1 MKTRFLTFTLTGG
14 FLLAACAPA
23 QPVVLPQTTS
33 PTLRSTPIPS
43 LTPTTPP
50 TETPVLPTPTPIH
63 LSLTST
69 SFTYGEIISERYA
82 RNGDNISP
90 ELTWSEPPVGTKG
103 FALLVVS
110 GPMPDG
116 GEHWVL
122 WAAINISPDTLS
134 LPEGIEPDENGT
146 LPDGGQVLENSWA
159 ELKYGGP
166 TPQHSKLRTF
176 NFYIFAL
183 DDVLDL
189 DFEAEKEAA
198 RSWYS
203 YTEEILLKA
212 IDGHVLA
219 MGHLMGKYQGEE

>member
-1 MKTRFLTFTLTGG
+1 MMTRFLTFTLTGV

-23 QPVVLPQTTS
+23 QPVVLTQPTSTTL
-33 PTLRSTPIPS
+33 PSTPIPS
-43 LTPTTPP
+43 QIPTSAP
-50 TETPVLPTPTPIH
+50 TETQVLPTPTSVH
-63 LSLTST
+63 LSLTSP
-69 SFTYGEIISERYA
+69 SFAYGEIIPERYA

-90 ELTWSEPPVGTKG
+90 ELTWSEPPAGTKS
-103 FALLVVS
+103 FVLLVVS

-122 WAAINISPDTLS
+122 WAAINIPADTLS
-134 LPEGIEPDENGT
+134 LPEGIEPDENGK

-166 TPQHSKLRTF
+166 TPQQSKLRTF

-212 IDGHVLA
+212 IDGHILA
-219 MGHLMGKYQGEE
+219 VGHLMGKYKGEP

>member
-1 MKTRFLTFTLTGG
+1 MKTRFLTFTLIGV

-23 QPVVLPQTTS
+23 HPVVLTQTIS
-33 PTLRSTPIPS
+33 PILPGTQIPS
-43 LTPTTPP
+43 LIPTTPP

-63 LSLTST
+63 LSLTSM
-69 SFTYGEIISERYA
+69 SFAYGEIIPERYA
-82 RNGDNISP
+82 RNGGNISP
-90 ELTWSEPPVGTKG
+90 ELTWSEPPAGTKS

-110 GPMPDG
+110 DPMPDG

-134 LPEGIEPDENGT
+134 LPEGIEPNEYGA
-146 LPDGGQVLENSWA
+146 LPNGGQVLENSWA

-166 TPQHSKLRTF
+166 TPQQSKLRTF

-183 DDVLDL
+183 DDILDL
-189 DFEAEKEAA
+189 DFEAEKKAA

-219 MGHLMGKYQGEE
+219 MGHLMGRYKGEE

>member
-1 MKTRFLTFTLTGG
+1 MKTRFLSFTLACG
-14 FLLAACAPA
+14 FLLAACTPA
-23 QPVVLPQTTS
+23 QPIVPTQTNPPPLP
-33 PTLRSTPIPS
+33 STPVPS
-43 LTPTTPP
+43 LTLTILPTQTLIP
-50 TETPVLPTPTPIH
+50 PTPTPIQ
-63 LSLTST
+63 LNLTST
-69 SFTYGEIISERYA
+69 SFAYGEIIPEKYGRH
-82 RNGDNISP
+82 GGNISP
-90 ELTWSEPPVGTKG
+90 ELTWSEPPAGTKS

-110 GPMPDG
+110 DPLPDG

-122 WAAINISPDTLS
+122 WAAINIPPDTLS
-134 LPEGIEPDENGT
+134 LPEGIETDEIGN

-189 DFEAEKEAA
+189 DFETEKEAA

-219 MGHLMGKYQGEE
+219 IGHFMGKYKGEE

>member
-1 MKTRFLTFTLTGG
+1 MMTRFLTFTLTGG

-23 QPVVLPQTTS
+23 QPVVLTQTTS
-33 PTLRSTPIPS
+33 PTLPSTPIPS
-43 LTPTTPP
+43 RIPTTAP

-63 LSLTST
+63 LSLTSM
-69 SFTYGEIISERYA
+69 SFAYGEIIPERYA
-82 RNGDNISP
+82 RNGGNISP
-90 ELTWSEPPVGTKG
+90 ELTWSEPPAGTKS

-122 WAAINISPDTLS
+122 WAAINIPPDTLS
-134 LPEGIEPDENGT
+134 LPEGIETDEIGN

-166 TPQHSKLRTF
+166 TPQQSKLRTF

-189 DFEAEKEAA
+189 DFETEKEAA

-212 IDGHVLA
+212 IDGHILA
-219 MGHLMGKYQGEE
+219 MGHLMGRYKGEQ